1 MSYINLSFTNHY
13 LHPVEGAPSAG
24 FDFGP
29 GRDGRVDH
37 LSYTLMPPVGTDVVA
52 KPLPLT
58 ESLNESSQG
67 LHQAMLGASGI
78 DTVVVTHDGTG
89 HPDVVNWSSR
99 FGENPQ
105 SSRVT
110 QAPAEIRDLIAAAT
124 KFQPAVNEVLRSMQ
138 K

>member
-13 LHPVEGAPSAG
+13 LHAIEGAPSAG
-24 FDFGP
+24 FDFGL

-37 LSYTLMPPVGTDVVA
+37 LSFTLMPPVGTDVTA
-52 KPLPLT
+52 QPLPLLD
-58 ESLNESSQG
+58 SLNETSQG
-67 LHQAMLGASGI
+67 IHGAMLGASGI
-78 DTVVVTHDGTG
+78 DSVVVTHAGSG
-89 HPDVVNWSSR
+89 HPNIVNWSSR

-105 SSRVT
+105 SARVT

-124 KFQPAVNEVLRSMQ
+124 KFQPVVNAELQSLQ